1 MHMQDLLD
9 RVEINFHE
17 EKIAEDALLAVFRAK
32 FDNGY
37 EADIK
42 VYFRTHMGHRF
53 YTVTMPQIANALSEI
68 AKKMPSKESSEKISY
83 EDIERH
89 VGHDIVC
96 VTYGKDGEVFNV
108 AIECET
114 CNEVIIDFDK

>member
-1 MHMQDLLD
+1 MSD
-9 RVEINFHE
+9 F
-17 EKIAEDALLAVFRAK
+17 
-32 FDNGY
+32 
-37 EADIK
+37 
-42 VYFRTHMGHRF
+42 FRTHMGHRF

-96 VTYGKDGEVFNV
+96 VTYGKDSEVFNV

-114 CNEVIIDFDK
+114 CNEVIIGFDK